1 MARPRKDA
9 TELAT
14 EIASDP
20 AAETKLYP
28 VLLLRH
34 YRPIGEF
41 MVQDHEIPEDDE
53 SPLVW
58 RAPTEAERAKTR
70 AGNRIKIG
78 EAEARRLFHVKAA
91 ERADEFFS

>member
-14 EIASDP
+14 EDMGAPS
-20 AAETKLYP
+20 AEMKLYP
-28 VLLLRH
+28 VLLLRN
-34 YRPIGEF
+34 YRPVGEF
-41 MVQDHEIPEDDE
+41 LVQDHEIPEDDE

-58 RAPTEAERAKTR
+58 RNPTEAERAKTR
-70 AGNRIKIG
+70 AGKRIKIG